1 MPVSVSSRCVVSRVK
16 LVRLCLGVSM
26 QTLELRR
33 RFGDMRKQ
41 HFESCTFN
49 MGGQTVHGS
58 LIMEDD
64 FEVRHHTTR
73 DE

>member
-1 MPVSVSSRCVVSRVK
+1 
-16 LVRLCLGVSM
+16 M

-58 LIMEDD
+58 LIMEND